1 MYRYDNDTNTENSFT
16 GMTMIPAQ
24 RTALQVC
31 TGMTII
37 SAQRT
42 ALQVCTGMTIIPAQK
57 KLYRYDYNTSTENSF
72 TGMTMVTK

>member
-1 MYRYDNDTNTENSFT
+1 MIPAQRTALQVCTGMYRYDNDTNTENSFT
-16 GMTMIPAQ
+16 GMTMIP
-24 RTALQVC
+24 
-31 TGMTII
+31 
-37 SAQRT
+37 AQRT